1 MSNEIVELKKRLE
14 ALEKVNNPNIDSELK
29 LSDEFDGVFRF
40 SNNSDEPFTVLWNN
54 KEYTFAPHTRS
65 PMIISGESLENIQA
79 IRKRWAYKWAEKEW
93 YKSEQYLKMKEQGQG
108 KPPIRQ
114 DKDLEPLI
122 QMCLDPLPIVK
133 AEVKDGEPEKIK
145 LSEFTA
151 AVGEDDDLNST
162 FKDITKPEKI
172 RKLGKQ
178 STTFSA

>member
-1 MSNEIVELKKRLE
+1 MSEIEELKNRLARLE
-14 ALEKVNNPNIDSELK
+14 QQTGAVLPDEVKF
-29 LSDEFDGVFRF
+29 SDEFDGVFRF

-65 PMIISGESLENIQA
+65 PMIIPGESLENIQN
-79 IRKRWAYKWAEKEW
+79 IRKKWAYKWAEKEW

-133 AEVKDGEPEKIK
+133 AEVKDGKPEDIR
-145 LSEFTA
+145 LSEHTA
-151 AVGEDDDLNST
+151 AISEDDDLNAT
-162 FKDITKPEKI
+162 FKEVTKPERIK
-172 RKLGKQ
+172 KLGRQ
-178 STTFSA
+178 ATSFSA